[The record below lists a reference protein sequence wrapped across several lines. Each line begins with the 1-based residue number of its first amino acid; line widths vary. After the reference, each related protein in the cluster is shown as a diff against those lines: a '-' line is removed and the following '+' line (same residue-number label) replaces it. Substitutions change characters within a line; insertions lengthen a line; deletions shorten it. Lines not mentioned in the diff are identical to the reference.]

1 MNNVQSEESAQFG
14 NNNDS
19 NKNNNINNTEYQKNF
34 FLHTQNIEKEKISI
48 ISFLYANYVI
58 DVTRKSVYHFYIAM
72 ISYNRNVR
80 A

>member
-19 NKNNNINNTEYQKNF
+19 NKNNNNINNTEYQKNS
-34 FLHTQNIEKEKISI
+34 FLHTGKEKISI
-48 ISFLYANYVI
+48 ISFLHANYVI
-58 DVTRKSVYHFYIAM
+58 DVTHVKAYYHFYIAM